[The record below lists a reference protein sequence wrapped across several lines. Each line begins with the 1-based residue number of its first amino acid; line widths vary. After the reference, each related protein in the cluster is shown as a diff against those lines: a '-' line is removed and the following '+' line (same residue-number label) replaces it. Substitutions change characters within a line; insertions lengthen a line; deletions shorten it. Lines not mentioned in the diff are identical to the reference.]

1 MFVRMLEYKAQN
13 GGKHVIKADKLFPSS
28 QKCHVCGALNP
39 KTKDL
44 SIRKWV
50 CPVCGSKHNRD
61 HNAAI
66 NLKKEAQRLALM

>member
-1 MFVRMLEYKAQN
+1 
-13 GGKHVIKADKLFPSS
+13 
-28 QKCHVCGALNP
+28 HVCGALNP

-44 SIRKWV
+44 CIRNWV
-50 CPVCGSKHNRD
+50 CPVCGSEHNRD